1 MLADCKN
8 NNNSIIPAQPTVS
21 NKNAVKC
28 NRRDAHLATE
38 SMQLACTVRVNEGDT
53 DSAGD
58 TGEDNPSCGG
68 NEFNLKI
75 YVWCDTVLMGH

>member
-28 NRRDAHLATE
+28 NVPADRRDAHLATD
-38 SMQLACTVRVNEGDT
+38 SMQLACIVRVNEGDT

-75 YVWCDTVLMGH
+75 YV